1 MPYVGEDV
9 PLINFYTLATSTNA
23 ELKEITKKQRQ
34 VLLSQNTEPDVSL
47 FTQDVAE
54 PVKEAVAPGLAWFD
68 TWKIPIGIGA
78 VVVGSLVLLGYS
90 GMGKPIGAYAAKKIG
105 EKENVE

>member
-9 PLINFYTLATSTNA
+9 PLINLYSLATSTSG

-34 VLLSQNTEPDVSL
+34 VLLSQGTEPDVSL

-54 PVKEAVAPGLAWFD
+54 PVKEAVTPGLAWFD
-68 TWKIPIGIGA
+68 TWKIPLGIGA
-78 VVVGSLVLLGYS
+78 FAVAGMFLLGYS

-105 EKENVE
+105 EK

>member
-9 PLINFYTLATSTNA
+9 PLINLYTLATSTNA

-34 VLLSQNTEPDVSL
+34 VLISQGSEPDVSL

-54 PVKEAVAPGLAWFD
+54 PVVEAVAPGLAWFD

-78 VVVGSLVLLGYS
+78 FAVGGMLLLGYS
-90 GMGKPIGAYAAKKIG
+90 GLGGSVG
-105 EKENVE
+105 RVVERRIK